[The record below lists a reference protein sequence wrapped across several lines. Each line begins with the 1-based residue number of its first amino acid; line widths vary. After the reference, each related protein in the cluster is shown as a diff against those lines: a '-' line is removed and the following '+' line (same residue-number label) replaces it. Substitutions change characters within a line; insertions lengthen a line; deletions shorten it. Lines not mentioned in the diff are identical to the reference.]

1 MICIG
6 IVGDVSENFIRQIEN
21 RYIEYGYSVYLYC
34 GNRAAS
40 DIGSCLAEAERLCKE
55 VFISKTDSYG
65 ILKFDILIFNNIDKK
80 KILSKMKN
88 IKPNGYAIINADDCS
103 IFPYI
108 LPENVNIITCGINSN
123 ASVTFS
129 AISEYKNGR
138 EKIQCCIQRTI
149 RTVSG
154 KYIEPQEF
162 GVNVRG
168 KYPLS
173 DVLLIITA
181 AIATDI
187 AESVTDGLLFS

>member
-1 MICIG
+1 
-6 IVGDVSENFIRQIEN
+6 
-21 RYIEYGYSVYLYC
+21 
-34 GNRAAS
+34 
-40 DIGSCLAEAERLCKE
+40 
-55 VFISKTDSYG
+55 
-65 ILKFDILIFNNIDKK
+65 
-80 KILSKMKN
+80 MKN
-88 IKPNGYAIINADDCS
+88 IKPNGYAIINADDCL

>member
-1 MICIG
+1 M
-6 IVGDVSENFIRQIEN
+6 GDVSENFIRQIEN
-21 RYIEYGYSVYLYC
+21 RYIEDGYSVYLYC
-34 GNRAAS
+34 GSRAAS
-40 DIGSCLAEAERLCKE
+40 DIGSCLAEAERLSKE

-80 KILSKMKN
+80 KILSKIKN
-88 IKPNGYAIINADDCS
+88 IKPNGYAIINADDCL

-123 ASVTFS
+123 ASVTFLQS
-129 AISEYKNGR
+129 VNTKTEEKNSVLYTAHNKNCFR
-138 EKIQCCIQRTI
+138 KVYRTA
-149 RTVSG
+149 
-154 KYIEPQEF
+154 EF